1 MQSPESAVKLEP
13 NQSTIAPYQENEFWD
28 EPLPQPEEPMSDA
41 PQEFTHAEQWL
52 QVWQQQSQVLL
63 AAIAPQTLTFE
74 YATDSFCQLLG
85 GVTPHNSVA
94 TQWLDRIPANDRLAV
109 QQLYR
114 RHIIYAVLRS
124 VCPAVPTH
132 WRGLEQTITVH
143 FPAIDQIAQEGRF
156 VLMSLRSAGVQV
168 TPLATMQTDWSDW
181 QQLSESEIIARLSDP
196 QQWEMLEQQLS
207 LDDYQ
212 LNGVLFLEG
221 VDITLREKIRRLTHL
236 LIDRES
242 ILRPEKFQQVNQA
255 LRSLFRADNSI
266 ILSAEGEQ
274 ARLFIGTEYEE
285 LEVAAYAMKQLQGS
299 HFLRAAEQNRI
310 WNVSDLS
317 INCQTECEQ
326 HLLAQG
332 VRSLLLIPLVVQS
345 MTSMPGSRQL
355 AGIVGLT
362 SDRPCHFD
370 PIDCQHATEL
380 IAPLTVALR
389 QAVQQRLTTIHNIH
403 PAVEWRFLQEAERQS
418 WGLPPE
424 PVVFSNVYPLYG
436 ISDIRSS
443 SEERNRAIQTDLLT
457 QLRLGLAVVEAVC
470 QAQETALGEQLRLD
484 LGDRIQQLEAGITV
498 DAEITVLKYL
508 SDRLEIH
515 LNYFAQCNP
524 AAQAAV
530 EAYRVACDNEHKS
543 VYIARAQ
550 YDQMIAEINTVLRET
565 WERWQ
570 ERMQKITPHYCDI
583 ECTDGI
589 DHMIYAGASIDLK
602 FCTFH
607 LRSLRYE
614 QLRAVCDC
622 ARAALT
628 LEKHHQTKLQVTH
641 LVLVQDLTVDIFHD
655 TNTERLFDVKGTRD
669 TRYEIVKKRIDK
681 ALDQQSK
688 NRITQPGML
697 TLVYST
703 DEEWA
708 EYQQYLHYLRRE
720 GWIDTA
726 LEMGN
731 VEPLQG
737 VTGLK
742 FARVKVLLPSE

>member
-13 NQSTIAPYQENEFWD
+13 SQSTIAPNQENEFWD
-28 EPLPQPEEPMSDA
+28 ELLPALEEPTGAVS
-41 PQEFTHAEQWL
+41 PEPNWL
-52 QVWQQQSQVLL
+52 EVWQQHSQVLL
-63 AAIAPQTLTFE
+63 GAIAPQTLALE
-74 YATDSFCQLLG
+74 YATDSLSQLLRKMPCESG
-85 GVTPHNSVA
+85 VA
-94 TQWLDRIPANDRLAV
+94 TQWLDRLAANDRLAV

-114 RHIIYAVLRS
+114 RHIIYAVLRT

-143 FPAIDQIAQEGRF
+143 FPTTDQEEGRF
-156 VLMSLRSAGVQV
+156 VLMWLRSAGVQV
-168 TPLATMQTDWSDW
+168 TPLTTMQTDWSDW
-181 QQLSESEIIARLSDP
+181 QQLSEPEIIARLSDP
-196 QQWEMLEQQLS
+196 QQWQVLEQQLS
-207 LDDYQ
+207 LADYQ

-326 HLLAQG
+326 HLLARG
-332 VRSLLLIPLVVQS
+332 GRSLLLIPLVVQS

-362 SDRPCHFD
+362 SNRPCHFD
-370 PIDCQHATEL
+370 AIDCQHATEL

-436 ISDIRSS
+436 ISDIRGS
-443 SEERNRAIQTDLLT
+443 SEERNRAIQADLLT

-484 LGDRIQQLEAGITV
+484 LGDRIQQFEAGITV

-515 LNYFAQCNP
+515 LHYFAQCNP

-530 EAYRVACDNEHKS
+530 KAYRAACDNDHKS

-602 FCTFH
+602 FCDFH

-622 ARAALT
+622 ARATLT

-681 ALDQQSK
+681 ALDQQTK
-688 NRITQPGML
+688 TRITQPGML

-708 EYQQYLHYLRRE
+708 EYQQYLQYLKRE
-720 GWIDTA
+720 GWIGTK

-742 FARVKVLLPSE
+742 FARVKVLLTAD